1 MPVWSLI
8 GSGLG
13 TTANPYEWNAFF
25 NTSYSWILGDSINFI
40 VGGGRNVNIYG
51 SDVRLVVDW
60 EEMIAQSIFGSG
72 GIPTDWVYTN
82 LFMGIGGAADF
93 VLGNKSV
100 FHYCGASLVVERLPH
115 AKIMVV
121 PPPKSYVPTNG
132 HPLTPAQVKSN
143 EANAALFEKMKV
155 AGIDPTSLDM
165 VPFWIQLCIVIG
177 TLGLLAAALILRFY
191 NSADG
196 LYNSSQAYAKGASE
210 STYLAYAIGTSVIS
224 QFETSWLQQLK
235 TMEVATTVAPGL
247 TEAKVDE
254 LEKELGTAEEKVKN
268 KVAEINAEIK
278 RRYAAFQ
285 RGVAGEGSAEIS
297 TQLIDK
303 LVEELEKAK
312 IHAIQVTK
320 NKENF
325 INTTMAVSCEVMG
338 YGKAKKT

>member
-165 VPFWIQLCIVIG
+165 VPLPINLCIAIG

-247 TEAKVDE
+247 TEAKVNELDKKILEKRAKVDEITRGIARLDEILDIALEAGKEIMATLVLQGINYQNKE
-254 LEKELGTAEEKVKN
+254 LEQAKQDIINAVEEKER
-268 KVAEINAEIK
+268 AINAGL
-278 RRYAAFQ
+278 AASYE
-285 RGVAGEGSAEIS
+285 A
-297 TQLIDK
+297 
-303 LVEELEKAK
+303 
-312 IHAIQVTK
+312 
-320 NKENF
+320 
-325 INTTMAVSCEVMG
+325 MG

>member
-235 TMEVATTVAPGL
+235 TMEVARSVAPGF
-247 TEAKVDE
+247 TEAQVDELDKKILEKRAKVDE
-254 LEKELGTAEEKVKN
+254 ITLGIARGEELFSEFMASGWHSQGQSVLFFIDKQIIELELAVKDLVIAVED
-268 KVAEINAEIK
+268 KDRDINAGL
-278 RRYAAFQ
+278 AA
-285 RGVAGEGSAEIS
+285 
-297 TQLIDK
+297 
-303 LVEELEKAK
+303 
-312 IHAIQVTK
+312 
-320 NKENF
+320 
-325 INTTMAVSCEVMG
+325 SCEVMG
-338 YGKAKKT
+338 YAKAKKT

>member
-115 AKIMVV
+115 AKITVT
-121 PPPKSYVPTNG
+121 PPPKLHVPTID
-132 HPLTPAQVKSN
+132 HPLTPKQIKSN
-143 EANAALFEKMKV
+143 EENAALFEKMQA

-165 VPFWIQLCIVIG
+165 VPLPINLCIAIG

-235 TMEVATTVAPGL
+235 TMEVARSVAPGL
-247 TEAKVDE
+247 TEAQVDELDKKILEKQAKVDE
-254 LEKELGTAEEKVKN
+254 ITLGIGRGEELVDQFLALKYYWAGTIVLNRIKKTEIELERANEDLINAVKEKEQA
-268 KVAEINAEIK
+268 INANL
-278 RRYAAFQ
+278 AA
-285 RGVAGEGSAEIS
+285 
-297 TQLIDK
+297 
-303 LVEELEKAK
+303 
-312 IHAIQVTK
+312 
-320 NKENF
+320 
-325 INTTMAVSCEVMG
+325 SCEVMG
-338 YGKAKKT
+338 YAKAKKT

>member
-165 VPFWIQLCIVIG
+165 VPLPINLCIAIG

-247 TEAKVDE
+247 TEAKVSE
-254 LEKELGTAEEKVKN
+254 LEKK
-268 KVAEINAEIK
+268 I
-278 RRYAAFQ
+278 
-285 RGVAGEGSAEIS
+285 
-297 TQLIDK
+297 
-303 LVEELEKAK
+303 LEKRAK
-312 IHAIQVTK
+312 VDEITRNIARLDEILEIAMEAGKVNVASLVLQG
-320 NKENF
+320 
-325 INTTMAVSCEVMG
+325 IN
-338 YGKAKKT
+338 